1 MEVHHH
7 SHTARKKWA
16 HYFWEF
22 LMLFLAVFCGFLAEN
37 QREHYVEHQREKQY
51 IHSLINDLSTDT
63 AKIQAMT
70 LLGKD
75 AMKGLD
81 SLVYA
86 FDTLSLNDNDQLI
99 KVYSLFYTWG
109 STPFTVTFTDR
120 TISQLKSAG
129 GMRLIWNQKVSD
141 RVTTYY
147 EMAALCKEQV
157 SIYYMD
163 VNSLIELSYKFFD
176 KLYTEKGHEK
186 MVLARQLFLNNP
198 HYVREFIN
206 RTKDLKQ
213 LIENYHD
220 LLSQM
225 KTFAENII
233 KTIKEEYHL
242 K

>member
-1 MEVHHH
+1 MEVHA
-7 SHTARKKWA
+7 HTHTSRKKWT
-16 HYFWEF
+16 HYLWEF

-81 SLVYA
+81 SL
-86 FDTLSLNDNDQLI
+86 
-99 KVYSLFYTWG
+99 FYTWG

-129 GMRLIWNQKVSD
+129 GMRLIRNQKVSD

-198 HYVREFIN
+198 HYLREFIN